1 MFSIILLELA
11 WAHNVIT
18 LENVRVVVVP
28 SNNEIPWVL
37 VAVMVVY
44 GDPEGV
50 EVELERVVVKFG
62 SEESNEEATL
72 KVVATVVLSAVL
84 DAIEDA
90 FSNAQY

>member
-1 MFSIILLELA
+1 MFSNILLELA

-18 LENVRVVVVP
+18 LEKVRVVVVP

-44 GDPEGV
+44 GDPKGV

-84 DAIEDA
+84 DAIQDA
-90 FSNAQY
+90 FSDAQY